1 MLHPTK
7 MGAAIAAAI
16 CVLSTMNC
24 SNQNA
29 EETGYIGPS
38 EIKVEDGKMT
48 AETLL
53 SFGRMSDPQIS
64 PDGSKVLYGV
74 SYTSLE
80 NNSSCRNLFLSD
92 IDGSNK
98 VQLTR

>member
-48 AETLL
+48 KSRSL
-53 SFGRMSDPQIS
+53 IS
-64 PDGSKVLYGV
+64 TCENPVILN
-74 SYTSLE
+74 SLDFIKAI
-80 NNSSCRNLFLSD
+80 RDTFDAL
-92 IDGSNK
+92 
-98 VQLTR
+98 